1 MNANAILA
9 KTGFELNR
17 ATTQQRKPLV
27 NLSSG
32 KNQFLKTE
40 DAGGYAVSQKLGSHK
55 KIEKSLST
63 NLQNMISFTQTQDGV
78 LENASRIVN
87 RMSQLASLATN
98 ALISDSDRENY
109 NKEFLSLADQLN
121 DLSSTEFNGVRLFG
135 SGTAGLDYI
144 TSSSGL
150 DYANK
155 VGVSPDPDTGS
166 IGGSD
171 AGGGGDLD
179 DSSVVPDVTGQ
190 SGSNY
195 TPITSGGDSAAKTA
209 LFATMQNQ
217 WLKSA
222 EDLIATQY
230 GWVPDTADGWNLI
243 INENDANGSV
253 AQVGSLLYSNGTAN
267 IVEMQMDLP
276 DFSPPYIEGDRII
289 AHEMVHVL
297 HGQNT
302 YFADP
307 TGDGSSSAKWL
318 KEGLAEFIHGGDS
331 SGSRDP
337 GPNPIDDEIRTLI
350 DAIGTGNE
358 DWANND
364 QYAAAYLAVRFLH
377 SEIKA
382 AGQADGIKHM
392 TQWMKSQFDATA
404 GAANSGLDAYIS
416 NFLSGRGYSNNDE
429 FLKTFKGQE
438 DLEVTTS
445 GTGQSTTLS
454 SITLPG
460 ISDTNSFNLT
470 TQTKA
475 SDALTQL
482 ESILQNLATE
492 RAKIGS
498 NVSIMEGQLDFMAN
512 RGSAYASSLSRLEDA
527 QFDEESTKLARA
539 KLLQDFNLTMI
550 SQANQISGTIT
561 QILLQ

>member
-17 ATTQQRKPLV
+17 ATTQQRKSLV

-98 ALISDSDRENY
+98 SLISDSDRENY

-144 TSSSGL
+144 TGSSGL
-150 DYANK
+150 DYVNK

-179 DSSVVPDVTGQ
+179 DSSVVPDVTGP

-253 AQVGSLLYSNGTAN
+253 AQVGSLLYSNGTAD

-331 SGSRDP
+331 RVRGIL
-337 GPNPIDDEIRTLI
+337 GPNPTDDEIRTLI

-392 TQWMKSQFDATA
+392 TQWMKSQFDASA

-438 DLEVTTS
+438 DVEVPANS
-445 GTGQSTTLS
+445 NGTDLDLS
-454 SITLPG
+454 SISIVQLSSTDTYNLSSSEKATSTVNHLSTL
-460 ISDTNSFNLT
+460 
-470 TQTKA
+470 
-475 SDALTQL
+475 
-482 ESILQNLATE
+482 LQNLATQ
-492 RAKIGS
+492 RANIG
-498 NVSIMEGQLDFMAN
+498 AN
-512 RGSAYASSLSRLEDA
+512 LSRVETQSDMLDKKHIQENEAISRIESSDLA
-527 QFDEESTKLARA
+527 RESTRLASLDLKLN
-539 KLLQDFNLTMI
+539 FNLTAIAQAKSI
-550 SQANQISGTIT
+550 SQGLVNV
-561 QILLQ
+561 LLN